1 MRMCTNLDPLAF
13 GLAIHGEA
21 IWKGY
26 TRSFLGDV
34 CVLMDLLNASF
45 ETCRL
50 HCSSLRYET
59 PIVLPGDRSLVDVS
73 GL

>member
-1 MRMCTNLDPLAF
+1 MHMCTTLDPLAF

-21 IWKGY
+21 IWKSY
-26 TRSFLGDV
+26 TRIFLRDV
-34 CVLMDLLNASF
+34 CVLMELLNASF

-50 HCSSLRYET
+50 HSSSLSHET

>member
-1 MRMCTNLDPLAF
+1 MRMCTTLDPLAF

-21 IWKGY
+21 IWKSY
-26 TRSFLGDV
+26 TRIFFRDV

-45 ETCRL
+45 ETCS
-50 HCSSLRYET
+50 SSLRHET